1 MDKVGNRYTP
11 VERLGSG
18 AMGVVWRA
26 HDELL
31 HRDVAIKQLLLPG
44 LDAAEVDE
52 ACRRAMREARIAAR
66 LQHPNAI
73 GVFDV
78 VVEDG
83 KPCLVMEY
91 LPSRSLS
98 AVLAERGA
106 LPPTEAARI
115 GGHVASA
122 LAAAH
127 RAGVVHRDI
136 KPGNVLIGADGT
148 VKITD
153 FGISRAVGDVTVTRT
168 GMLAGTLAYLAPELA
183 RGADPTPAADVFSLG
198 ATLYAVVEGR
208 PPFDGGDNDLGMLHR
223 IAGGRVVPPR
233 RSGPLTAVLTRL
245 LANDPAARPTA
256 ERASR
261 ELAALTGAASPTPT
275 PPTPTPPAPTP
286 PGAVPAVSAPPTRAM
301 PPAYAPTAI
310 GAPSMTAQP
319 MTAQPMTALPL
330 TAPPMT
336 AQPMTGPPVT
346 ARPMTA
352 PPASDPGRRRWV
364 VPALAAAVVVA
375 VAATVLITSLLDS
388 TGQSATPA
396 TSDPATT
403 RAEPSDTDAPGTDAP
418 ADVPTADAPVTSEP
432 YTTSEEAAEPTETT
446 PDAATVARFVH
457 AHFANL
463 PHDAATARENWA
475 PENRP
480 SEWEDDQFWSAYR
493 AVAVSGEPEV
503 TANGST
509 STVLVT
515 LELTPRD
522 DADPVTEDY
531 LLTVVERD
539 DRLLVIGFDE
549 A

>member
-66 LQHPNAI
+66 LQHPNAV

-91 LPSRSLS
+91 VPSRSLA
-98 AVLAERGA
+98 AVLTERGP
-106 LPPTEAARI
+106 LPPVEAARI

-136 KPGNVLIGADGT
+136 KPGNVLLGADGT

-183 RGADPTPAADVFSLG
+183 RGADPTPASDLFSLG
-198 ATLYAVVEGR
+198 ATLYALVEGR
-208 PPFDGGDNDLGMLHR
+208 PPFGGGDNDLGMLHR
-223 IAGGRVVPPR
+223 IAGGRVVPPT
-233 RSGPLTAVLTRL
+233 RSGPLTGVLTRL
-245 LANDPAARPTA
+245 LANDPAARPRA
-256 ERASR
+256 EQASR
-261 ELAALTGAASPTPT
+261 ELAALTGSAPTQPTPFA
-275 PPTPTPPAPTP
+275 PSAPTP
-286 PGAVPAVSAPPTRAM
+286 SAPPPTRAM
-301 PPAYAPTAI
+301 SPAYTPTAV
-310 GAPSMTAQP
+310 AA
-319 MTAQPMTALPL
+319 
-330 TAPPMT
+330 
-336 AQPMTGPPVT
+336 PPVT
-346 ARPMTA
+346 ARPMAAPPMTA
-352 PPASDPGRRRWV
+352 PPGTAPPTPDTRRRWV
-364 VPALAAAVVVA
+364 VPVLAAAVMVA
-375 VAATVLITSLLDS
+375 IAATVLIASLLDRP
-388 TGQSATPA
+388 GQSA
-396 TSDPATT
+396 
-403 RAEPSDTDAPGTDAP
+403 APN
-418 ADVPTADAPVTSEP
+418 TSEP
-432 YTTSEEAAEPTETT
+432 TTTTAAEPAATTEATT
-446 PDAATVARFVH
+446 SDAPTSDAYPTSEQTTESTEAEAPDAATVAAFVRD
-457 AHFANL
+457 HFANL
-463 PHDAATARENWA
+463 PHDPATARANWA

-480 SEWEDDQFWSAYR
+480 AEWEDDQFWSAYR
-493 AVAVSGEPEV
+493 AVALSGEPEV
-503 TANGST
+503 EADGST
-509 STVLVT
+509 YAVDVT
-515 LELTPRD
+515 LELTPQD

-531 LLTVVERD
+531 LVTVVARD
-539 DRLLVIGFDE
+539 GRLLLIGLDQV
-549 A
+549 